1 MAMRKKKL
9 PIGIENFEE
18 LRKEDF
24 YYIDK
29 SGLIAELLHNWGAVN
44 LFTRPRRFGKT
55 LNMSMLEQFFSL
67 NGDKRIFDGLDISK
81 ETALCEEYMGKYPV
95 VSISLKGIDAIN
107 YETAFRMGAR
117 AVRRVAG
124 EVQYLLKSDVLSES
138 DKLEYQSLLDSSM
151 DEATF
156 CDSLRI
162 LSEMLEKHHNQKVIL
177 LIDEYDVPLA
187 KAHANGYYEQ
197 MISLIRSLLG
207 EALKT
212 NTSLKLAVLTGC
224 LRISKESI
232 FTGLNNLKVLTI
244 ADERFDE
251 YFGFTDKE
259 VKDLLEYY
267 DVTDHYEEV
276 KRWYDGYQFGNV
288 EVYCP
293 WDVLNHCDR
302 IRSEPHVQPENYWIN
317 TSSNDAVKRFIEES
331 ANSVTK
337 REIERLVA
345 GEVITKEIHQELTDT
360 EVYQSIDHIW
370 SLLFTTGYLTQRGK
384 SEGRQMKL
392 AIPNLEIRDIF
403 ETQIMEFFKE
413 NVREDGE
420 MLNRFCDALQN
431 EDAENVEKIFTEY
444 LRKTISIRDTAVRTE
459 MKENFYHGV
468 LLGIL
473 GVKTRWGISSNRE
486 MGEGYA
492 DILAEPDTGD
502 MGIIIEVKYAHDG
515 DLDGACKEALKQI
528 KYTKYEDDLEDDGVE
543 NILKYGIA
551 CYKKRCRVMLA
562 EKHIK

>member
-345 GEVITKEIHQELTDT
+345 GEVITKEIHQELTYA

-384 SEGRQMKL
+384 PEGRQMKL

-444 LRKTISIRDTAVRTE
+444 LRKTISIRDTAVRIE

-543 NILKYGIA
+543 KILKYGIA

-562 EKHIK
+562 ENR